1 MASPY
6 ENIFNKKENLETIYN
21 FLKADDKKLK
31 KENIKNIIDEIEGFE
46 SKEGKLSYKL

>member
-21 FLKADDKKLK
+21 FIKSEDEKLK
-31 KENIKNIIDEIEGFE
+31 KENVKRIIEEIEGVE
-46 SKEGKLSYKL
+46 YKEGKN